1 MRLYT
6 HLSLGF
12 PHPRFFIAP
21 LTITAIILASFF
33 LAACGGGET
42 AATQV
47 PTPVPATLVP
57 PATDSP
63 EPATAVPAQTAPP
76 AATGSPGAGAAT
88 SVSPTALPT
97 VPPTAATAGP
107 TVAPTEV
114 LASNA
119 VRVLQRSCPEDF
131 RQVLL
136 DYDGEAEFDAEI
148 VRQLS
153 GEFTGLRPDCLEEGW
168 DPEIPDE
175 PEVCLTTD
183 DLSSSLSYKKNP
195 RSALTYLHP
204 TMREVTDRFG
214 EVIRLQVHFTRIPL
228 LSMVPS
234 DLLRVPLRPG
244 ESVGGCWLYEGP
256 PEGGGKWTQSVIIYT
271 SIHPDVGLMSRDRR
285 GHSLNVI
292 LPNSFPACDLL
303 LQQAVSARLEA
314 GEVPDASAVMD
325 LVEEVR
331 TQAGGACD
339 REKPWSWM
347 YVPPMDGGAGGC
359 PGSPLTGLQDN
370 GDFVLNWGEHHFDG
384 YGNSACWIRSPE
396 GEWVGYLRE

>member
-1 MRLYT
+1 MRSTVNLPGFPLAT
-6 HLSLGF
+6 FVITLIFLSL
-12 PHPRFFIAP
+12 
-21 LTITAIILASFF
+21 F
-33 LAACGGGET
+33 LAACGGGDT
-42 AATQV
+42 APAQV
-47 PTPVPATLVP
+47 PTSVPAT
-57 PATDSP
+57 PATPAS
-63 EPATAVPAQTAPP
+63 PATASQVAATVVPAPTAPL
-76 AATGSPGAGAAT
+76 AATGVPGSRAAT
-88 SVSPTALPT
+88 SDSPTSAPT
-97 VPPTAATAGP
+97 VPPTAVTAGP
-107 TVAPTEV
+107 TVAPTEI

-119 VRVLQRSCPEDF
+119 VRVLQRSCSEMF
-131 RQVLL
+131 RQALL
-136 DYDGEAEFDAEI
+136 DYDGDEFNAEI
-148 VRQLS
+148 VRGLS
-153 GEFTGLRPDCLEEGW
+153 DEFTGFRPDCLAEGW

-175 PEVCLTTD
+175 PAVCLRTD
-183 DLSSSLSYKKNP
+183 DLYSNLSYKKNP
-195 RSALTYLHP
+195 RSELVYLLP
-204 TMREVTDRFG
+204 TMREAADRFG

-271 SIHPDVGLMSRDRR
+271 AIHPDVGLMSRDRR

-303 LQQAVSARLEA
+303 LQQAVSARLDA

-331 TQAGGACD
+331 AQAGGACD

-347 YVPPMDGGAGGC
+347 YVPPMEGGAGGC
-359 PGSPLTGLQDN
+359 PGAPLTGLQES
-370 GDFVLNWGEHHFDG
+370 GSYVVNWGEHHFDG
-384 YGNSACWIRSPE
+384 YGKSACWIRSPE

>member
-1 MRLYT
+1 MFRST
-6 HLSLGF
+6 VNLSVF
-12 PHPRFFIAP
+12 PLLVAFLA
-21 LTITAIILASFF
+21 LILATF
-33 LAACGGGET
+33 LACGGGDT
-42 AATQV
+42 APTQV
-47 PTPVPATLVP
+47 ATPVPATPVP
-57 PATDSP
+57 PAT
-63 EPATAVPAQTAPP
+63 EPAATATAVPAPTAPP
-76 AATGSPGAGAAT
+76 AATGSPGSGAVT
-88 SVSPTALPT
+88 SVSPT
-97 VPPTAATAGP
+97 VPPTAATAAAP
-107 TVAPTEV
+107 SVAPAEV

-119 VRVLQRSCPEDF
+119 VRVLQRSCSEMF
-131 RQVLL
+131 RHMIL
-136 DYDGEAEFDAEI
+136 DYDGDEFNAEI
-148 VRQLS
+148 VRGLS
-153 GEFTGLRPDCLEEGW
+153 AEFTGLRPDCLEEGW

-244 ESVGGCWLYEGP
+244 ESVGGCWLYSGP

-271 SIHPDVGLMSRDRR
+271 AIHPEAGLLDRDRR

-292 LPNSFPACDLL
+292 LPISYPECDEL
-303 LQQAVSARLEA
+303 LQEAVSARQEA
-314 GEVPDASAVMD
+314 GEVPDASAILD

-331 TQAGGACD
+331 AQAGGACD
-339 REKPWSWM
+339 RENPWSWIS
-347 YVPPMDGGAGGC
+347 VSTPVDSGTGGC

-370 GDFVLNWGEHHFDG
+370 GDFVLNWSEHHFDG
-384 YGNSACWIRSPE
+384 YGKSACWIRSAE